1 MLVVLSGGGTAGHIN
16 PALALA
22 EVLEERGVEVRFAG
36 TPRGVES
43 RLVPE
48 AGIAFQPFEASGFN
62 RKHPLSLVKALKLI
76 SHSTKEA
83 KRWFSEI
90 KPSAVVGFG
99 GYVSIPVA
107 RAAEQIIDADAVK
120 IGQRD
125 ERVYGIIQ
133 RTDLVLRIG
142 ILADVQQLR
151 DLLLCVIMVD
161 PQIADILVFQNFLS
175 HEITRH
181 ELIVSG
187 NQILHFI

>member
-1 MLVVLSGGGTAGHIN
+1 MSFLTGQKKVCRRRHTALSAHPKCTAG
-16 PALALA
+16 
-22 EVLEERGVEVRFAG
+22 GRFPFG
-36 TPRGVES
+36 KILLLWIW
-43 RLVPE
+43 RL
-48 AGIAFQPFEASGFN
+48 
-62 RKHPLSLVKALKLI
+62 
-76 SHSTKEA
+76 
-83 KRWFSEI
+83 
-90 KPSAVVGFG
+90 
-99 GYVSIPVA
+99 YA

-161 PQIADILVFQNFLS
+161 PQIADILVFQNFPS

>member
-1 MLVVLSGGGTAGHIN
+1 MYRRRPLPFGKILLLWIW
-16 PALALA
+16 
-22 EVLEERGVEVRFAG
+22 
-36 TPRGVES
+36 
-43 RLVPE
+43 RL
-48 AGIAFQPFEASGFN
+48 
-62 RKHPLSLVKALKLI
+62 
-76 SHSTKEA
+76 
-83 KRWFSEI
+83 
-90 KPSAVVGFG
+90 
-99 GYVSIPVA
+99 YA

-161 PQIADILVFQNFLS
+161 PQIADILVFQNFPS

>member
-1 MLVVLSGGGTAGHIN
+1 MSFLTSQKKVCRRRHTALSAHPKCTAG
-16 PALALA
+16 
-22 EVLEERGVEVRFAG
+22 GRFPFG
-36 TPRGVES
+36 KMLFLWIW
-43 RLVPE
+43 RL
-48 AGIAFQPFEASGFN
+48 
-62 RKHPLSLVKALKLI
+62 
-76 SHSTKEA
+76 
-83 KRWFSEI
+83 
-90 KPSAVVGFG
+90 
-99 GYVSIPVA
+99 YA
-107 RAAEQIIDADAVK
+107 RAAKQIIDADAVE
-120 IGQRD
+120 ISQRD